1 MPSIPILRALCI
13 AALFSALQAE
23 AQSNVYRWVDKDGKT
38 HFSDTPPP
46 ADAKGQSQRRMG
58 GGYVE
63 TENLP
68 YATQIAVQRNPV
80 TLYTGPD
87 CGEPCS
93 QGRDLL
99 AKRGVPFTE
108 RDAQANAA
116 DAEALKKLVGGL
128 EVPTLVIGEAK
139 IKGYEEG
146 QWHGALD
153 GAGYPRTRL
162 PGQAAA
168 RRAPAAPPASQQ
180 PANAPEAAEGGAKA
194 QQ

>member
-1 MPSIPILRALCI
+1 MQSMTIVRALCI
-13 AALFSALQAE
+13 AALLACVGAQA
-23 AQSNVYRWVDKDGKT
+23 QTNVYKWADKEGNV

-46 ADAKGQSQRRMG
+46 PEVTISSQRRLG

-68 YATQIAVQRNPV
+68 YATQMAMKRNPV
-80 TLYTGPD
+80 TLYVGAD
-87 CGEPCS
+87 CGDPCS

-99 AKRGVPFTE
+99 AKRGIPYSE

-116 DAEALKKLVGGL
+116 DSEALKKLVGGL
-128 EVPTLVIGEAK
+128 DVPTLVVGEAK
-139 IKGYEEG
+139 LKGYEAS

-162 PGQAAA
+162 PGQAAGP
-168 RRAPAAPPASQQ
+168 RATAKPPGEPAAEPAK
-180 PANAPEAAEGGAKA
+180 ADAAEPEARP
-194 QQ
+194 Q

>member
-1 MPSIPILRALCI
+1 MQSSTIVRALCV
-13 AALFSALQAE
+13 AALLSSLGAQA
-23 AQSNVYRWVDKDGKT
+23 QTNVYKWTDKDGKV

-46 ADAKGQSQRRMG
+46 PDVKNSSQRRLG

-68 YATQIAVQRNPV
+68 YATQMAMKRNPV
-80 TLYTGPD
+80 TLYVGAD
-87 CGEPCS
+87 CGAPCS

-99 AKRGVPFTE
+99 AKRGIPYSE
-108 RDAQANAA
+108 RDAQGNAA
-116 DAEALKKLVGGL
+116 DSEALKKLVGGL

-162 PGQAAA
+162 PGQAAGP
-168 RRAPAAPPASQQ
+168 RPKTGPAPDA
-180 PANAPEAAEGGAKA
+180 AKA
-194 QQ
+194 EPAEPETKPQ